1 MNKLLRITKQTMSQ
15 IVVMFIFQRKIR
27 KIKWKLK
34 KLLKVLDFVS
44 IKLIIN
50 KEQDNPFL
58 CFCCSLIGKT
68 IYTYICLTKHI
79 T

>member
-1 MNKLLRITKQTMSQ
+1 MNELLRITKQTMSQ

-50 KEQDNPFL
+50 KE
-58 CFCCSLIGKT
+58 
-68 IYTYICLTKHI
+68 
-79 T
+79 